1 MKSVFASRRYPLL
14 ALLFCLVMM
23 QFFLADRAVALT
35 GEVHM
40 HDPSTVV
47 RCDGRYYVFSTGRGI
62 PIFSSNDGWTWERSG
77 KVFDQ
82 VPESVHAVVPLNKD
96 ALVWAPDIIHHNGEY
111 YLYYSISSWGSNVS
125 AVGLMTNPTLNQ
137 KDARY
142 RWTDRGLV
150 VNSVKGEN
158 LNAIDPGV
166 MEAPDHTLWLT
177 YGSYIGNVQL
187 VQLDAKTGLR
197 IAKNSPTHILSSESE
212 ASDLIYHDGFYYLF
226 VNRGS
231 CCRKKDSTYNIR
243 MGRSKTVTGPY
254 LDPWGEDMAH
264 GGGALFLS
272 SHGHLIGP
280 GHFGLLAED
289 SVEKFSSHYEADL
302 DNGGTSVLD
311 IQSLLWKQDG
321 WPAAGSD
328 PVDGTYQIRSRGTG
342 QIIETSVADGQQNAR
357 VMQGRYIV
365 LDTQQWQ
372 IVRAG
377 RYDKL
382 LSKDGKQALQS
393 VIASGPVLEARPVSE
408 DVSQLWQIDQT
419 TDGSY
424 RIESAE
430 GKLALTA
437 AVGGTNPTRLELKK
451 YTGDDAQKWILA
463 VP

>member
-1 MKSVFASRRYPLL
+1 SNSRFEHSRSGSPALRILPGIGESQPRFSRLLCRDFRLKPASAPARPILQPASEAIEPAKILSSWQVSSQSRYSCLAATSASGKSVIKRLEIKMKSVFASRRYPFL
-14 ALLFCLVMM
+14 ALLFCLVTM
-23 QFFLADRAVALT
+23 QFFRADRAAALT

-187 VQLDAKTGLR
+187 VQLDPKTGLR
-197 IAKNSPTHILSSESE
+197 IAKDSPTYILSSESE
-212 ASDLIYHDGFYYLF
+212 ASDIIYHDGFYYLF

-264 GGGALFLS
+264 G
-272 SHGHLIGP
+272 
-280 GHFGLLAED
+280 
-289 SVEKFSSHYEADL
+289 
-302 DNGGTSVLD
+302 
-311 IQSLLWKQDG
+311 
-321 WPAAGSD
+321 
-328 PVDGTYQIRSRGTG
+328 
-342 QIIETSVADGQQNAR
+342 
-357 VMQGRYIV
+357 
-365 LDTQQWQ
+365 
-372 IVRAG
+372 
-377 RYDKL
+377 
-382 LSKDGKQALQS
+382 
-393 VIASGPVLEARPVSE
+393 
-408 DVSQLWQIDQT
+408 
-419 TDGSY
+419 
-424 RIESAE
+424 
-430 GKLALTA
+430 
-437 AVGGTNPTRLELKK
+437 
-451 YTGDDAQKWILA
+451 
-463 VP
+463 